1 MDFQDLPKVE
11 LHLHLDCT
19 LSYEALQK
27 LKPGTN
33 YQDYVDNYMIPVKCP
48 SLEKYI
54 ERTHRALPL
63 MQNPEQIRLI
73 VDDLFRQ
80 LSEDNVIYAEI
91 RYAPHLHLQE
101 GMTPFEVVK
110 TVNDAVEEG
119 IREFELGM
127 RVILCTLRNY
137 SESRSLEVA
146 RLVEEFKG
154 TNVAGMDIAG
164 PEIGYDIQEHVE
176 AFRQV
181 KAAGI
186 PCTAHA
192 GESRGAESVWETLKH
207 LRPDRVGHGV
217 RSAEDRDLMLHLR
230 DEDIHLEICPT
241 SNVQTSVI
249 ETIKDHPIM
258 TLLTNEISIGINTD
272 ARSITGTTLTSEYA
286 LLNEFFGWQKKDFL
300 KANLEA
306 VRHAFVDNETKERL
320 RERLIGAYGIS

>member
-119 IREFELGM
+119 IREFGLEM

-249 ETIKDHPIM
+249 ETIEDHPIM
-258 TLLTNEISIGINTD
+258 TLLANEISIGINTD

-286 LLNEFFGWQKKDFL
+286 LLNEFFGWQKEDFL